1 MTGGTQDEPK
11 YEYVEYLIIF
21 YVEPIADGG
30 ASMVPGAQINAR

>member
-21 YVEPIADGG
+21 YVEPIAGG
-30 ASMVPGAQINAR
+30 AAYL